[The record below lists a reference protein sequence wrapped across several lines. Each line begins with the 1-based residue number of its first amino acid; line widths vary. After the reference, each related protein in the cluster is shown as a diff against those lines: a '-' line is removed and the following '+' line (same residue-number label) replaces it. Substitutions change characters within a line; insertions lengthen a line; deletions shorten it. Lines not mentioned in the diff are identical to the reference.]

1 MTSDIVANPPFFL
14 SCFFLPSITFFCVF
28 TINMGPTYY
37 EVYMKS
43 LVFVAK
49 TQNTN

>member
-1 MTSDIVANPPFFL
+1 
-14 SCFFLPSITFFCVF
+14 VF